1 MKKLFFVAAVLA
13 ASLSFAGEQ
22 LLGTITSGGTSVT
35 NATTA
40 VSFNIPPMS
49 KLTVQCDAAS
59 YIATDAT
66 TVTTAS
72 GLKLATD
79 VALPTSVGNAS
90 PIILP
95 ADGGTTAR
103 TSARIAVI
111 SSSGTANCKV
121 FERSGRE

>member
-1 MKKLFFVAAVLA
+1 MKKLIFVAALLLPLA
-13 ASLSFAGEQ
+13 SFAGEQ

-49 KLTVQCDAAS
+49 KLTVQCDAAA

-66 TVTTAS
+66 TVTTAN

-79 VALPTSVGNAS
+79 VALPTSVGNGAS
-90 PIILP
+90 TILP

-103 TSARIAVI
+103 VSARIAVI